1 MGSNGTAFD
10 LNKSDKMPSKRVLK
24 KKVKE
29 EKENIVKTE
38 VIASASGSK
47 ENKMPSIRGTKRKF
61 IEEENNIIKE
71 ESDYDD
77 DDYPVDYEQKRLQ
90 NIAARKAKI
99 DELKISDISF
109 ELTSDLNVSKNKNAS
124 RRGLSAIP
132 QQQRQKEI
140 LPPRKSLRLQNIDAD
155 TGLQLPEKEPTHYR
169 IFDQYEEPQRL
180 PLQDL
185 NLDDLCNNNE
195 DCETTSNYFDL
206 KIKPFL
212 NEDTKVKLQK
222 SFFENDVANMEKN
235 LKKLNITAERVAK
248 VVPDR
253 IFSLAIHPSQTKLL
267 VATGGKWGAIGFWD
281 VNDNESKTHGVQ
293 VVKHHSRPV
302 NCLTYD
308 IFDSSKL
315 ISTSYDGT
323 VRIFDINEKKSS
335 VLFGVPEDD
344 ASYTTYHAQVDKDC
358 FLVTLGRTGLVG
370 LIDKRISHLKPATN
384 FKLYEKVSPKVV
396 SLHPIKRNLF
406 LAPSNKGDCGIFDMR
421 NANKNGTLMKPL
433 TQLIGHTKA
442 ISSAFFSPK
451 TGSRVVSVAY
461 DNKLRIYDT
470 SDDKFNANHIK
481 PYKSITHNNQTGR
494 WLTTFKAEWHPGRD
508 DISFVGSMTQPRQID
523 AYSDKG
529 DHFVFNGE
537 HLASVC
543 SIVKCHPTQD
553 IIVGGNSSGRVHVF
567 MQ

>member
-1 MGSNGTAFD
+1 
-10 LNKSDKMPSKRVLK
+10 MPSKRVSSRK
-24 KKVKE
+24 IKE
-29 EKENIVKTE
+29 EMENSIKNEPVE
-38 VIASASGSK
+38 VASGSK
-47 ENKMPSIRGTKRKF
+47 ENERPSKRGVKRKF
-61 IEEENNIIKE
+61 NEGKKKTIKE
-71 ESDYDD
+71 ESDFDN
-77 DDYPVDYEQKRLQ
+77 DYEVDYEQKRLQ
-90 NIAARKAKI
+90 NIADRKAKI
-99 DELKISDISF
+99 DELKITDISF
-109 ELTSDLNVSKNKNAS
+109 ELSSDLNVSKNKNAS
-124 RRGLSAIP
+124 RRGLSAVP
-132 QQQRQKEI
+132 QQKEI

-169 IFDQYEEPQRL
+169 IYDQYDEPQRL

-195 DCETTSNYFDL
+195 DSETTSNYFDL
-206 KIKPFL
+206 KVKPFL
-212 NEDTKVKLQK
+212 NEDTKVKLQT
-222 SFFENDVANMEKN
+222 SYFENVATMEKN
-235 LKKLNITAERVAK
+235 LKKLKITPERVAK
-248 VVPDR
+248 VVPNR

-267 VATGGKWGAIGFWD
+267 VAAGGKWGSIGFWD

-293 VVKHHSRPV
+293 VVKHHSRPI

-344 ASYTTYHAQVDKDC
+344 ASYTTYHAQIDKDC

-384 FKLYEKVSPKVV
+384 FKLYDKVSPKVV

-406 LAPSNKGDCGIFDMR
+406 LAPSNKGDCAIYDMR
-421 NANKNGTLMKPL
+421 NATKNGVMKPL

-508 DISFVGSMTQPRQID
+508 DIFFVGSMTQPRQID

>member
-1 MGSNGTAFD
+1 
-10 LNKSDKMPSKRVLK
+10 MPSKRVSRRK
-24 KKVKE
+24 IKE
-29 EKENIVKTE
+29 EMESSIKNEPVE
-38 VIASASGSK
+38 VASGSK
-47 ENKMPSIRGTKRKF
+47 ENERPSKRGVKRKF
-61 IEEENNIIKE
+61 NEGKKKTIKE
-71 ESDYDD
+71 ESDF
-77 DDYPVDYEQKRLQ
+77 DDYEVDYEQKRLQ
-90 NIAARKAKI
+90 NIADRKAKI
-99 DELKISDISF
+99 DELKITDISF
-109 ELTSDLNVSKNKNAS
+109 ELSSDLNVSKNKNAS
-124 RRGLSAIP
+124 RRGLSAVP
-132 QQQRQKEI
+132 QQKEI

-169 IFDQYEEPQRL
+169 IYDQYDEPQRL

-195 DCETTSNYFDL
+195 DSETTSNYFDL
-206 KIKPFL
+206 KVKPFL
-212 NEDTKVKLQK
+212 NEDTKEKLQT
-222 SFFENDVANMEKN
+222 SYFENVATMEKN
-235 LKKLNITAERVAK
+235 LKKLKITPERVAK
-248 VVPDR
+248 VVPNR

-267 VATGGKWGAIGFWD
+267 VAAGGKWGSIGFWD

-293 VVKHHSRPV
+293 VVKHHSRPI

-384 FKLYEKVSPKVV
+384 FKLYDKVSPKVV

-406 LAPSNKGDCGIFDMR
+406 LAPSNKGDCGIYDMR
-421 NANKNGTLMKPL
+421 NATKNGVMKPL

-470 SDDKFNANHIK
+470 SDDKLNANHLK

-494 WLTTFKAEWHPGRD
+494 WLTTFKAEWHPRLD
-508 DISFVGSMTQPRQID
+508 NVFFVGSMTQPRQID
-523 AYSDKG
+523 AYSDQG

-543 SIVKCHPTQD
+543 SIVKCHPSQD
-553 IIVGGNSSGRVHVF
+553 IVVGGNSSGRVHVF

>member
-1 MGSNGTAFD
+1 
-10 LNKSDKMPSKRVLK
+10 MPSKRVSRRK
-24 KKVKE
+24 IKE
-29 EKENIVKTE
+29 EMESSIKNEPVE
-38 VIASASGSK
+38 VASGSK
-47 ENKMPSIRGTKRKF
+47 ENERPSKRGVKRKF
-61 IEEENNIIKE
+61 NEGKKKTIKE
-71 ESDYDD
+71 ESDF
-77 DDYPVDYEQKRLQ
+77 DDYEVDYEQKRLQ
-90 NIAARKAKI
+90 NIADRKAKI
-99 DELKISDISF
+99 DELKITDISF
-109 ELTSDLNVSKNKNAS
+109 ELSSDLNVSKNKNAS
-124 RRGLSAIP
+124 RRGLSAVP
-132 QQQRQKEI
+132 QQKEI

-169 IFDQYEEPQRL
+169 IYDQYDEPQRL

-195 DCETTSNYFDL
+195 DSETTSNYFDL
-206 KIKPFL
+206 KVKPFL
-212 NEDTKVKLQK
+212 NEDTKVKLQT
-222 SFFENDVANMEKN
+222 SYFENVATMEKN
-235 LKKLNITAERVAK
+235 LKKLKITPERVAK
-248 VVPDR
+248 VVPNR

-267 VATGGKWGAIGFWD
+267 VAAGGKWGSIGFWD

-293 VVKHHSRPV
+293 VVKHHSRPI

-384 FKLYEKVSPKVV
+384 FKLYDKVSPKVV

-406 LAPSNKGDCGIFDMR
+406 LAPSNKGDCGIYDMR
-421 NANKNGTLMKPL
+421 NATKNGVMKPL

-470 SDDKFNANHIK
+470 SDDKLNANHLK

-494 WLTTFKAEWHPGRD
+494 WLTTFKAEWHPRLD
-508 DISFVGSMTQPRQID
+508 NVFFVGSMTQPRQID
-523 AYSDKG
+523 AYSDQG

-543 SIVKCHPTQD
+543 SIVKCHPSQD
-553 IIVGGNSSGRVHVF
+553 IVVGGNSSGRVHVF

>member
-1 MGSNGTAFD
+1 
-10 LNKSDKMPSKRVLK
+10 MPSKRVSRRK
-24 KKVKE
+24 IKE
-29 EKENIVKTE
+29 EMESSIKNEPVE
-38 VIASASGSK
+38 VASGSK
-47 ENKMPSIRGTKRKF
+47 ENERPSKRGVKRKF
-61 IEEENNIIKE
+61 NEGKKKTIKE
-71 ESDYDD
+71 ESDFDN
-77 DDYPVDYEQKRLQ
+77 DYEVDYEQKRLQ
-90 NIAARKAKI
+90 NIADRKAKI
-99 DELKISDISF
+99 DELKITDISF
-109 ELTSDLNVSKNKNAS
+109 ELSSDLNVSKNKNAS
-124 RRGLSAIP
+124 RRGLSAVP
-132 QQQRQKEI
+132 QQKEI

-169 IFDQYEEPQRL
+169 IYDQYDEPQRL

-195 DCETTSNYFDL
+195 DSETTSNYFDL
-206 KIKPFL
+206 KVKPFL
-212 NEDTKVKLQK
+212 NEDTKVKLQT
-222 SFFENDVANMEKN
+222 SYFENVATMEKN
-235 LKKLNITAERVAK
+235 LKKLKITPERVAK
-248 VVPDR
+248 VVPNR

-267 VATGGKWGAIGFWD
+267 VAAGGKWGSIGFWD

-293 VVKHHSRPV
+293 VVKHHSRPI

-384 FKLYEKVSPKVV
+384 FKLYDKVSPKVV

-406 LAPSNKGDCGIFDMR
+406 LAPSNKGDCAIYDMR
-421 NANKNGTLMKPL
+421 NATKNGVMKPL

-470 SDDKFNANHIK
+470 SDDKLNANHLK

-494 WLTTFKAEWHPGRD
+494 WLTTFKAEWHPRLD
-508 DISFVGSMTQPRQID
+508 NVFFVGSMTQPRQID
-523 AYSDKG
+523 AYSDQG

-543 SIVKCHPTQD
+543 SIVKCHPSQD
-553 IIVGGNSSGRVHVF
+553 IVVGGNSSGRVHVF

>member
-1 MGSNGTAFD
+1 
-10 LNKSDKMPSKRVLK
+10 
-24 KKVKE
+24 
-29 EKENIVKTE
+29 
-38 VIASASGSK
+38 
-47 ENKMPSIRGTKRKF
+47 
-61 IEEENNIIKE
+61 
-71 ESDYDD
+71 
-77 DDYPVDYEQKRLQ
+77 
-90 NIAARKAKI
+90 
-99 DELKISDISF
+99 
-109 ELTSDLNVSKNKNAS
+109 
-124 RRGLSAIP
+124 
-132 QQQRQKEI
+132 
-140 LPPRKSLRLQNIDAD
+140 
-155 TGLQLPEKEPTHYR
+155 
-169 IFDQYEEPQRL
+169 
-180 PLQDL
+180 L

-195 DCETTSNYFDL
+195 DSETTSNYFDL
-206 KIKPFL
+206 KVKPFL
-212 NEDTKVKLQK
+212 NEDTKVKLQT
-222 SFFENDVANMEKN
+222 SYFENVATMEKN
-235 LKKLNITAERVAK
+235 LKKLKITPERVAK
-248 VVPDR
+248 VVPNR

-267 VATGGKWGAIGFWD
+267 VAAGGKWGSIGFWD

-293 VVKHHSRPV
+293 VVKHHSRPI

-384 FKLYEKVSPKVV
+384 FKLYDKVSPKVV

-406 LAPSNKGDCGIFDMR
+406 LAPSNKGDCGIYDMR
-421 NANKNGTLMKPL
+421 NATKNGVMKPL

-470 SDDKFNANHIK
+470 SDDKLNANHLK

-494 WLTTFKAEWHPGRD
+494 WLTTFKAEWHPRLD
-508 DISFVGSMTQPRQID
+508 NVFFVGSMTQPRQID
-523 AYSDKG
+523 AYSDQG

-543 SIVKCHPTQD
+543 SIVKCHPSQD
-553 IIVGGNSSGRVHVF
+553 IVVGGNSSGRVHVF